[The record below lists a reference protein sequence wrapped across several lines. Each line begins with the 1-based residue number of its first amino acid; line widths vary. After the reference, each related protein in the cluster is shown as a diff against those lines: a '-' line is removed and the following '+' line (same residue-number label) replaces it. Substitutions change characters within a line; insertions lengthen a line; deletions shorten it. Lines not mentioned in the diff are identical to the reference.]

1 MNIIP
6 IWSRSYFD
14 KQVSTINETCD
25 VSSIG
30 NTLVLGIPE
39 GEQVSRVCNASYSDI
54 SEFENSVSRIG
65 DTPYLLC
72 NLSRIG

>member
-6 IWSRSYFD
+6 IWSSSYFD
-14 KQVSTINETCD
+14 KQVSEISETYE

-30 NTLVLGIPE
+30 DTLVLGIPE
-39 GEQVSRVCNASYSDI
+39 ADHVSRVCNASYSDI
-54 SEFENSVSRIG
+54 SELEDSVSRIG

-72 NLSRIG
+72 NVSRIG